1 MKRATIYGFI
11 ISAILGVFV
20 AAIPADDV
28 QSIIAKLET
37 YYKTYPQVRVHLI
50 FNQPKYAP
58 GDTAFFKV
66 FFLHEDF
73 RPVPDKQII
82 TLELK
87 DANANNVQA
96 QNIRVMDGEGYN
108 QIIFS
113 NNLPPGE
120 YTLVAYSE
128 VMKNLDPTLFFSKK
142 FLITGRMQLMADNA
156 KQDVLKFYPEG
167 GYLVEN
173 TENNIVVKSNR
184 MGSGKVI
191 DQTGMLVADFQI
203 GKEGISSFSFT
214 PKEGYSYSGQ
224 FNGMETQIP
233 LSTTEEACAVKVKR
247 VGSGGV
253 DIDLSVPPGSS
264 LGRQELYF
272 IVLSKGRVVYSSSFK
287 LDNSKTTLSVNNLHP
302 GLNEFFIFDKKDN
315 LLAERIYYVAPSTA
329 KVQITPE
336 KNTVAPRD
344 AVNISVGISDESG
357 RSSSGS
363 FVTRVLNTPLFS
375 GIKQASFETEINLF
389 NDLPGLRTD
398 FEQSGLNEAEWMA
411 TLDERLISQKWAR
424 INWKEVFNPGK
435 SQTKY
440 PYKYSLDLK
449 GRAIFKSTGEPVPD
463 STLIMIYQQKGMV
476 GYQTYTSKK
485 GEFVFPFIYDFTGT
499 DQVFY
504 MMEFRKKEKQQDY
517 FIQPELAIN
526 TLNETRAT
534 ESGNPDPYG
543 DYKFRKKL
551 IDRSF
556 SFFADPNKSID
567 AKINNPNAEFEDELG
582 GADVTVKV
590 DDYLVFPTMPDLIH
604 EVISGLQH
612 RASSSGSTV
621 RVVFIRNTYT
631 VIPKGDP
638 LYIIDGVLTK
648 NTAFFLKLNPQD
660 ISSIKLINN
669 ETKLQRLGEMGKYGI
684 VIVQTKKSIAKEVME
699 NSTIFPVSGLSLEM
713 DFKTPQY
720 TNETNSRKPDLRSSI
735 YWNPNFS
742 TNANGRAEL
751 NFYASDDAAPATI
764 EVMGFTSD
772 GRAFSARQVIEV
784 KAPEIRQ

>member
-1 MKRATIYGFI
+1 MKRATIYNVI
-11 ISAILGVFV
+11 ISVILGVLV
-20 AAIPADDV
+20 AAMPADDV

-66 FFLHEDF
+66 FFLTEDF

-96 QNIRVMDGEGYN
+96 QNIRVMDGEGHN

-120 YTLVAYSE
+120 YSLVAYSE
-128 VMKNLDPTLFFSKK
+128 VMKNHDPTLFFRKN
-142 FLITGRMQLMADNA
+142 FTITGRMQLVQGNP
-156 KQDVLKFYPEG
+156 KQDALSFYPEG
-167 GYLVEN
+167 GFLVED

-184 MGSGKVI
+184 IGSGKVI
-191 DQTGMLVADFQI
+191 DQAGMLVADFQI
-203 GKEGISSFSFT
+203 GKEGIANFTFT
-214 PKEGYSYSGQ
+214 PKEGYTYSGQ
-224 FNGMETQIP
+224 FNGMETPIP
-233 LSTTEEACAVKVKR
+233 LSTTEEACAVQVKR
-247 VGSGGV
+247 FGSGGV
-253 DIDLSVPPGSS
+253 DIDVSVPTGSA

-272 IVLSKGRVVYSSSFK
+272 IALSKGRVVYSSSFK
-287 LDNSKTTLSVNNLHP
+287 FDNAKTRLSVNNLHS
-302 GLNEFFIFDKKDN
+302 GLNELFIFDKKDK
-315 LLAERIYYVAPSTA
+315 LLAERIYYVAPATA

-336 KNTVAPRD
+336 KQYVTPRE
-344 AVNISVGISDESG
+344 AVTASVEIADESG
-357 RSSSGS
+357 RSLSGS
-363 FVTRVLNTPLFS
+363 FTTRVMNTPLFS
-375 GIKQASFETEINLF
+375 EIRQASFETEINLF

-398 FEQSGLNEAEWMA
+398 FEQSALSEEEWLA
-411 TLDERLISQKWAR
+411 TLDERLIMQKWAR
-424 INWKEVFNPGK
+424 INWKEVFDPGK
-435 SQTKY
+435 AQTKY
-440 PYKYSLDLK
+440 PFKYSLDLK
-449 GRAIFKSTGEPVPD
+449 GQAIFESTGEPVPD
-463 STLIMIYQQKGMV
+463 STLIMIYQQKGMI

-499 DQVFY
+499 DQAFY
-504 MMEFRKKEKQQDY
+504 MMEFRKKEKQKDY
-517 FIQPELAIN
+517 YILPELKISS
-526 TLNETRAT
+526 LNETTASET
-534 ESGNPDPYG
+534 GNSDPYG

-556 SFFADPNKSID
+556 SFFVDPNNSID

-582 GADVTVKV
+582 GVDVTVKV

-612 RASSSGSTV
+612 RASSGGSTL

-638 LYIIDGVLTK
+638 LYIIDGVFTK
-648 NTAFFLKLNPQD
+648 NTDFFLKLNPQD

-669 ETKLQRLGEMGKYGI
+669 ESKLQRLGEMGKYGI
-684 VIVQTKKSIAKEVME
+684 VIVQTKKSIAREVIE
-699 NSTIFPVSGLSLEM
+699 NSNIFPISGLSLEM
-713 DFKTPQY
+713 DFKAPQY
-720 TNETNSRKPDLRSSI
+720 ATRATSRRPDLRSSI
-735 YWNPNFS
+735 YWNPKMS

-751 NFYASDDAAPATI
+751 KFYTSDDAAPATI

-772 GRAFSARQVIEV
+772 GRTFFAKQVIDV